1 MKEWYLTIPSPDI
14 TSGFESDAISE
25 YAQSNFLDVL
35 ETDFCDRVL
44 LYNHDL
50 TESKEI
56 RCVIQNNTADTQLK
70 SMERTVLAPIGLL
83 HSGDYIFFE
92 DEYWIVDGRPGNNKS
107 YEKATLKECQYK
119 IKWQKSNGDIVERW
133 ANLTSASKYD
143 IGEGGNNVLI
153 LSSNNFTIVI
163 PHDEDGLTIDG
174 KRIFIDTSDN
184 PQKVF
189 KITRNDDVL
198 FFHGK
203 NGGTLSLIADK
214 TELSID
220 TDRPDLRLCDY
231 ININNVPPPFTL
243 DQSSMIS
250 AAIIGKTRVIIG
262 FEQTYTANLW
272 NKSGNRVEWDDE
284 LFSWQ
289 VTSNFPIEQK
299 SEKNK
304 ITITVNDKNLTNHSF
319 LLKIIFKET
328 VIAESKITVSNI
340 I

>member
-25 YAQSNFLDVL
+25 YAQNNFLDVL
-35 ETDFCDRVL
+35 ETDFCNHVL

-56 RCVIQNNTADTQLK
+56 RCVIQNNIADTQLK

-119 IKWQKSNGDIVERW
+119 IKWQKDDGSVIERW

-143 IGEGGNNVLI
+143 IGESGNNTI
-153 LSSNNFTIVI
+153 FLSSNNFTIVI
-163 PHDEDGLTIDG
+163 PHDADGLTIDE
-174 KRIFIDTSDN
+174 KRVFIDTSDN

-189 KITRNDDVL
+189 KITRNDDAL
-198 FFHGK
+198 FFHGS

-214 TELSID
+214 TELNVD
-220 TDRPDLRLCDY
+220 TDRPDLGLCDY
-231 ININNVPPPFTL
+231 IEIKDSMPEQPNLSVKISGNSTLLLGVERCYVASIIAENGNSLNWDSNV
-243 DQSSMIS
+243 
-250 AAIIGKTRVIIG
+250 
-262 FEQTYTANLW
+262 YLW
-272 NKSGNRVEWDDE
+272 NVISDVE
-284 LFSWQ
+284 
-289 VTSNFPIEQK
+289 IQK
-299 SEKNK
+299 EENGNK
-304 ITITVNDKNLTNHSF
+304 ITLLVNDIPNED
-319 LLKIIFKET
+319 IILQ
-328 VIAESKITVSNI
+328 VVSNDI
-340 I
+340 VLAEMSISVSEMV

>member
-1 MKEWYLTIPSPDI
+1 MKEWYLTIPRPDI

-35 ETDFCDRVL
+35 ETDFCNHVL

-50 TESKEI
+50 TVSKEI
-56 RCVIQNNTADTQLK
+56 RCLIQNNTADTQLK
-70 SMERTVLAPIGLL
+70 SMERAILAPIGLL
-83 HSGDYIFFE
+83 HSGDYIFFD

-143 IGEGGNNVLI
+143 IGESGNNVLI

-163 PHDEDGLTIDG
+163 PYDADGLTIDG

-189 KITRNDDVL
+189 KITRNDDAL

-214 TELSID
+214 TELNVD

-231 ININNVPPPFTL
+231 IEIKETMSEQPNLYVKISGNSTLLLGGERRYVASIIAENGNSLNWDSNV
-243 DQSSMIS
+243 
-250 AAIIGKTRVIIG
+250 
-262 FEQTYTANLW
+262 YLW
-272 NKSGNRVEWDDE
+272 NVISDVE
-284 LFSWQ
+284 
-289 VTSNFPIEQK
+289 IQK
-299 SEKNK
+299 EENGNK
-304 ITITVNDKNLTNHSF
+304 ITLLVNDIPNED
-319 LLKIIFKET
+319 IILQ
-328 VIAESKITVSNI
+328 VVSNDI
-340 I
+340 VLAEMSISVSEMV